1 MSTQGD
7 LGPPNSPLGS
17 EKGEG
22 EDQYGTN
29 MVAEQDE
36 KMVKLV
42 ATVVKQMMGE
52 MLPHLI
58 KSQQGPA
65 KTVDDKK
72 GKLEE

>member
-1 MSTQGD
+1 MTTEGD

-17 EKGEG
+17 DKG
-22 EDQYGTN
+22 DDDVQYGTN

-52 MLPHLI
+52 MLPHLV